1 MYSSA
6 FAVAL
11 LGTTYLVGAAFE
23 NSEFEA
29 VPAGTSTPGNEVQST
44 AKAIL
49 ATGVIV
55 PSNGGNSGGD
65 NLTVQALEEIEGR
78 VRVPVGT
85 SRSQGCRSFQGG
97 VGQCVAYSECDV
109 AFENEFFAR
118 SSLCGFSN
126 RRPLVCCPHKTYGYG
141 PSSFQTPFF
150 PNLPETFFQQ
160 NPFANSF
167 FYTPTP
173 ASFYPQQQ
181 QPPQP
186 VLGYHQPSY
195 NPGYHPGFNSGGF
208 SLHPP
213 YGNGFSFRPAT
224 YRQPPGQTS
233 SLQFYHNHPQPPNYY
248 HSTYNHNNE
257 NSQVPRPAPYNNNQR
272 PQYLGGGSS
281 GIFDGGNAGNPA
293 GGYGN
298 TRNVN
303 NQNPSSFHAGYAGY
317 QSSQFARPQQS
328 NYQQPTYLGRLPS
341 VSQPRPSSNQFGL
354 PLPYNPSTAS
364 EAPLLQPNSTLNS
377 PYCGL
382 ANSTTKRI
390 VGGREAAVGAWPWL
404 ALLFVDV
411 SGSGYKAPL
420 CGGALID
427 PTHVLTAAHCVNLM
441 GNVIPAHRFTV
452 RLGEHDYLGV
462 DDGANPVNIDVS
474 RVFSHPQFN
483 NRTYLNDIAILRLQR
498 PTLYGQG
505 IAPICVPTTKGDDA
519 EYRGSATVAGW
530 GELYYD
536 GPASSILQ
544 EVTVPIQTLDTC
556 KEAFKRTVIKFNEN
570 YLCAGSLQ
578 GDRDTC
584 RIVSAHA

>member
-213 YGNGFSFRPAT
+213 Y
-224 YRQPPGQTS
+224 
-233 SLQFYHNHPQPPNYY
+233 
-248 HSTYNHNNE
+248 
-257 NSQVPRPAPYNNNQR
+257 
-272 PQYLGGGSS
+272 
-281 GIFDGGNAGNPA
+281 
-293 GGYGN
+293 
-298 TRNVN
+298 
-303 NQNPSSFHAGYAGY
+303 GY

-584 RIVSAHA
+584 RGDSGGPLMMLNDQRRYAVIGITSFGRRCAEKGYPGSYTRVAKYQDWIRSVVEQS